1 MENIKILNDIM
12 NNLKTE
18 VKLADLT
25 RKDFKGNEKVL
36 NKYFVNNQ
44 GYSLNRFR
52 IPKENI
58 EFKQQVVDECNK
70 LSSKKDYKNL
80 NYLVLKALKN
90 VIARELGYKSVSTVG
105 LSKNDE
111 DYKYYSWLY
120 QEINTE
126 DDFRETDMK
135 PHYNTMHEALN
146 SEIYSSQIDLDTK
159 DKLYNLIYLAIKQRL
174 VMLLG
179 LENIVPLVSLET
191 FDNVHSAYNS
201 ILNAYRTKILK
212 LCKDKEVNEFIKK
225 YNDIEIYA
233 KDENFKF
240 DYVNT
245 YSKILRQLTDIR
257 DEKLEYVRSIIHND
271 EDILEEEILSNQSV
285 EIPVSEFIVDTE
297 EDC

>member
-1 MENIKILNDIM
+1 MENIKILNNIM

-18 VKLADLT
+18 VKLVDLT
-25 RKDFKGNEKVL
+25 RKDFEGNTKVL
-36 NKYFVNNQ
+36 NKYFVNRQ

-52 IPKENI
+52 IPKENV

-80 NYLVLKALKN
+80 DYLVLKALKN

-111 DYKYYSWLY
+111 DYQYYSWLY

-126 DDFRETDMK
+126 DDFRATDMK
-135 PHYNTMHEALN
+135 PHYNTIHEALS
-146 SEIYSSQIDLDTK
+146 SEVYSSQIDLNTK
-159 DKLYNLIYLAIKQRL
+159 DKLYDLIYLAIKQRL

-179 LENIVPLVSLET
+179 LENIVSLVSLET

-233 KDENFKF
+233 KDENFRF

-257 DEKLEYVRSIIHND
+257 DEKLEYMRSIIHND
-271 EDILEEEILSNQSV
+271 EDMLEEEILDNQLV
-285 EIPVSEFIVDTE
+285 EVPVSEFIVDTE
-297 EDC
+297 ENY

>member
-1 MENIKILNDIM
+1 MEK
-12 NNLKTE
+12 
-18 VKLADLT
+18 
-25 RKDFKGNEKVL
+25 
-36 NKYFVNNQ
+36 
-44 GYSLNRFR
+44 
-52 IPKENI
+52 
-58 EFKQQVVDECNK
+58 NK
-70 LSSKKDYKNL
+70 LSGIERE
-80 NYLVLKALKN
+80 LVLQYLIDGN
-90 VIARELGYKSVSTVG
+90 VPVIITPVSE
-105 LSKNDE
+105 N
-111 DYKYYSWLY
+111 
-120 QEINTE
+120 
-126 DDFRETDMK
+126 ETDDDEI
-135 PHYNTMHEALN
+135 HSLN

-233 KDENFKF
+233 KDENFRF

-245 YSKILRQLTDIR
+245 YSKILRQLSDIR
-257 DEKLEYVRSIIHND
+257 DEKLEYMRSIIHND
-271 EDILEEEILSNQSV
+271 EDILEEEILSNQLV
-285 EIPVSEFIVDTE
+285 EVPVSEFIVDTE

>member
-1 MENIKILNDIM
+1 MKNIKILNNIM

-18 VKLADLT
+18 VKLIDLT
-25 RKDFKGNEKVL
+25 RKDFEGNTKVL
-36 NKYFVNNQ
+36 NKYFVNRQ

-52 IPKENI
+52 IPKENS

-80 NYLVLKALKN
+80 DYLILKALKN

-111 DYKYYSWLY
+111 DYQYYSWLY

-126 DDFRETDMK
+126 DDFRATDMK
-135 PHYNTMHEALN
+135 PHYNTMHEALS
-146 SEIYSSQIDLDTK
+146 SEVYSSQIDLNTK

-179 LENIVPLVSLET
+179 LENIVSLVSLET

-201 ILNAYRTKILK
+201 ILNVYRTKILK

-233 KDENFKF
+233 KDENFRF

-257 DEKLEYVRSIIHND
+257 DEKLEYMRSIIHND
-271 EDILEEEILSNQSV
+271 EDILEEEILSNQLV
-285 EIPVSEFIVDTE
+285 EVPVSEFIVNTE
-297 EDC
+297 ENY